1 MRVTM
6 YNSYIMKRTQIYLED
21 DQDRQLELR
30 AGASGLTKSYLIREA
45 VAQYLTRDA
54 SEEARL
60 AAFRDAVREAAGSI
74 ARLPSGTD
82 YVDEVRRGGRARREE
97 LEKRWRSP

>member
-1 MRVTM
+1 
-6 YNSYIMKRTQIYLED
+6 MKRTQIYLENE
-21 DQDRQLELR
+21 QDHQLELR

-45 VAQYLTRDA
+45 VAQYLTRDE

-60 AAFRDAVREAAGSI
+60 EAFRDAVREVAGSI
-74 ARLPSGTD
+74 TRLPSGTD
-82 YVDEVRRGGRARREE
+82 YVDEVRRAGRARREE